1 MLALRGEP
9 CLLHERARGRRG
21 DERSIPPAATPN
33 LALRREGHDEP
44 EVLLEGPT
52 MWVGR
57 WRERADIHLDD
68 VGRPCKASR
77 LHAYL
82 EQAGIDSA
90 DLEFDARLQKAADK
104 VRDAA
109 TRFGPSQKSA
119 ANEWIK
125 AVTAGTDAA
134 AVSPGFRDNLLTQ
147 KITLFGECTSGT
159 DSNRMGRPLLLRC

>member
-21 DERSIPPAATPN
+21 DERSIPPTAAPH
-33 LALRREGHDEP
+33 LALRREGHEEP

-82 EQAGIDSA
+82 ELEGGVWVVHDQDSA
-90 DLEFDARLQKAADK
+90 NGTYLNGERVTRAPPGGCRSARAKQCFDR
-104 VRDAA
+104 
-109 TRFGPSQKSA
+109 
-119 ANEWIK
+119 
-125 AVTAGTDAA
+125 GTCPC
-134 AVSPGFRDNLLTQ
+134 V
-147 KITLFGECTSGT
+147 
-159 DSNRMGRPLLLRC
+159 